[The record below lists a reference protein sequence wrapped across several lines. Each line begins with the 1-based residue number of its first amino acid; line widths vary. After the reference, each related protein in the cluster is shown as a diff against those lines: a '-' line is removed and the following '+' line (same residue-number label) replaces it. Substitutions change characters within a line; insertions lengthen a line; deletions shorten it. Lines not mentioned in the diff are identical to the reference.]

1 MFVVVVPDM
10 PFGQVP
16 VLEMDGLRLCGSIVI
31 CKYLARKY
39 GTWQL
44 RRVAIS
50 AIPFLYEYLQGRR
63 RSVKHRL
70 TYWGPA
76 THMYVLEHWIVID
89 SGDSLSSIRCQVI
102 TWINDDLLTLA
113 PLGPNSVKFYLN
125 FLVKKV
131 IWKCLRYDVFHFV
144 QAPSVGTFGEHD
156 KMIKQLTRYQL
167 HKPMYG
173 ISHVTSVALGR
184 FEWNFR

>member
-44 RRVAIS
+44 RPVATS

-63 RSVKHRL
+63 RSVKYGL
-70 TYWGPA
+70 THWGPA

-102 TWINDDLLTLA
+102 TQWWFVDICPSGTKFGEILLKL
-113 PLGPNSVKFYLN
+113 SC
-125 FLVKKV
+125 KKV
-131 IWKCLRYDVFHFV
+131 IWKCLRCDVFHFV

-156 KMIKQLTRYQL
+156 KMIKQLKRYQL
-167 HKPMYG
+167 HKSMYG

-184 FEWNFR
+184 FERNFR